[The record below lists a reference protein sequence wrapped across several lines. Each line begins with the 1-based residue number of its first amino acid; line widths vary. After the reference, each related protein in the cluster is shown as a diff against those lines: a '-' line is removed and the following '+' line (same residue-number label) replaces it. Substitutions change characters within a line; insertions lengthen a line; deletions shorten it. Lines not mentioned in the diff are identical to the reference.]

1 MQRHINRGN
10 LPLDGYI
17 PEELLDRIRGSQDIA
32 DVISRHV
39 SLKKSGQNYVGLCPF
54 HSEKTP
60 SFIVSPLKQLFHCFG
75 CGTGGNVITFLMK
88 YEKMPF
94 IDVVKRMA
102 VDAGIR
108 IANITNNIGAD
119 SDTSIYCHPY

>member
-1 MQRHINRGN
+1 M
-10 LPLDGYI
+10 DGYI

-60 SFIVSPLKQLFHCFG
+60 SFIVSPVKQLFHCFG

-94 IDVVKRMA
+94 IDVVKKMA

-108 IANITNNIGAD
+108 IADNKGMKRNRIF
-119 SDTSIYCHPY
+119 